1 MMDTYRTSYR
11 QLCAARHLGI
21 LVAFLLVGVSAFA
34 NQTAAADPLT
44 LITDASEAG
53 LNARQKAVGMLGKN
67 LDADSV
73 AVLYAFMDA
82 KQNSGLSREE
92 LLALKD
98 SVCTK
103 LDHQAA
109 YPKDLPDR
117 LMAMYADKTHDE
129 GWRDYCIQ
137 HLNVGFRK
145 ASADQRA
152 SAVKVFWTATG
163 EQGGSIPG
171 TALIALK
178 DNMADPDIDRDAV
191 AAKALEIV
199 LSKTSGEAA
208 KTTALQICAQL
219 GEKKCLPVA
228 RELAASTKARTLKLS
243 AIASIG
249 SLGNQEDKALLEK
262 CASSSDRLTQV
273 AAKSA
278 LEKLATVAKETKP
291 L

>member
-1 MMDTYRTSYR
+1 LRVRHR
-11 QLCAARHLGI
+11 QGI
-21 LVAFLLVGVSAFA
+21 LLAGLLMGVSAFA
-34 NQTAAADPLT
+34 VQTAATDPLS
-44 LITDASEAG
+44 LATDDGEAG
-53 LNARQKAVGMLGKN
+53 FNARQKAVGMLGKN

-73 AVLYAFMDA
+73 AALYAFMDA

-103 LDHQAA
+103 LDHQAV

-137 HLNVGFRK
+137 HLNVGFKK

-152 SAVKVFWTATG
+152 SAAKVFWTATG
-163 EQGGSIPG
+163 EQGGTIPG

-178 DNMADPDIDRDAV
+178 DNMADPDIDRGAV

-219 GEKKCLPVA
+219 GENKCLPVA

-243 AIASIG
+243 AIAAIG
-249 SLGNQEDKALLEK
+249 SLGNEEDKALLEK

-273 AAKSA
+273 AARSA
-278 LEKLATVAKETKP
+278 LEKLTVGAKETKP